1 MFRLAV
7 RILPVFAIII
17 GFAVTLAAYMNFS
30 GVRTAYLEL
39 VRARMEMIA
48 GAVAT
53 DVAAA
58 SSIGIALPEQSTLS
72 ELLSRQALADP
83 LLRSIDVTGGDGT
96 VLFSSDPERVGAV
109 LSGETP
115 VLLHSQQITNDLGGL
130 VGTIAVRLDRAGIDA
145 ALDRLR
151 LDIFASALP
160 AGLGAVGAGCLMAL
174 LLLSGLHRRARR
186 FSEQNQS
193 RDPISHA
200 EREVAQLGLGSAA

>member
-1 MFRLAV
+1 MIRLAV

-58 SSIGIALPEQSTLS
+58 SS
-72 ELLSRQALADP
+72 SRHRAAG
-83 LLRSIDVTGGDGT
+83 RMSCGT
-96 VLFSSDPERVGAV
+96 VSDDV
-109 LSGETP
+109 P
-115 VLLHSQQITNDLGGL
+115 VLRHSLQITNDLGGL

-200 EREVAQLGLGSAA
+200 EKEVAQLGLGSAA

>member
-1 MFRLAV
+1 MIRLAV

-17 GFAVTLAAYMNFS
+17 GFAMALAAYMNFS

-39 VRARMEMIA
+39 VQARMEMIA

-58 SSIGIALPEQSTLS
+58 SSLGIALPEQSTLPD
-72 ELLSRQALADP
+72 LLARQATTDP
-83 LLRSIDVTGGDGT
+83 LLRSIDVTGGDGAI
-96 VLFSSDPERVGAV
+96 LFSSDPERVGAAV
-109 LSGETP
+109 AGEDP
-115 VLLHSQQITNDLGGL
+115 VLRHSVQITNDLGSL
-130 VGTIAVRLDRAGIDA
+130 VGTIVVRLDRAGIDA

-174 LLLSGLHRRARR
+174 LLLNGLYRRARR
-186 FSEQNQS
+186 FSDQHQPH
-193 RDPISHA
+193 DPIHDA
-200 EREVAQLGLGSAA
+200 EKEVALLDLGRAA